1 VKPGQE
7 KTGVVLSQKET
18 GVKGR
23 VEWEGLA
30 GVRRREKEESGKER
44 GGLPRRL
51 LCLGELFAYP
61 ISYQL
66 SQEQ

>member
-1 VKPGQE
+1 MKPGQE
-7 KTGVVLSQKET
+7 KAGVVLSQKET

-44 GGLPRRL
+44 GD
-51 LCLGELFAYP
+51 YP
-61 ISYQL
+61 GDFCA
-66 SQEQ
+66 